1 MSEKPTAIITGA
13 AGGMGIGLVAG
24 FRAAG
29 YEVIAVDRTAAA
41 GITALDVRDE
51 AAVSSLAASLDR
63 LAVLINAAGIIR
75 RREEYDPAVFAE
87 VMAVNVTGMMR
98 LCVACRPAL
107 ARAGGSIVNI
117 ASLYALTGA
126 PHAPAYSASKGAV
139 VNLSKSLAI
148 EWAKDGIRVNT
159 IAPGWIAT
167 PMTEPLRADP
177 ARNKAILDRVP
188 MGRWGTPDDILGP
201 ALFLASDAARFVTG
215 AVLSVDGGY
224 AAV

>member
-29 YEVIAVDRTAAA
+29 YDVIAVDRTAAA

-107 ARAGGSIVNI
+107 ARAGGAIVNI

>member
-107 ARAGGSIVNI
+107 ARAGGAIVNI

-167 PMTEPLRADP
+167 PMTDPLRADP